1 MSTPTAARRKG
12 RLVPLHGATQRVRDR
27 CARHWGRAA
36 RRQLDTCTPIRQ
48 HAADVESRVRA
59 AVIAVQLVRSLPDA
73 HGAGD
78 VVARYFGGESIDLDT
93 VVTALVQL
101 CADVD
106 EGARRALLALA
117 EAVAAWRDLNAERI
131 RVLLPAMTAPEEL
144 RDDAQTELVARDA
157 RAARAELRAASPP
170 TGERVKT
177 VMPANAPNVRALAHP
192 PVTPGGACARSHVRP
207 RH

>member
-12 RLVPLHGATQRVRDR
+12 HLVPLHGATQRVRDR

-78 VVARYFGGESIDLDT
+78 DVARYFGGESVDLDAL
-93 VVTALVQL
+93 VAALVQL
-101 CADVD
+101 CANEDPF
-106 EGARRALLALA
+106 ARRALLALA
-117 EAVAAWRDLNAERI
+117 EAVAAWRDLNVERV
-131 RVLLPAMTAPEEL
+131 RALLPSVATPEDL
-144 RDDAQTELVARDA
+144 RDDAQADLVARDA
-157 RAARAELRAASPP
+157 PTARAVLRAASPP

-177 VMPANAPNVRALAHP
+177 VVPSNAPNVPALAHP
-192 PVTPGGACARSHVRP
+192 PVTPGGACARSCMRS